1 MKLNR
6 LLFLFILVSGTLL
19 TSCSKDNN
27 DEVKNITTGEQNQ
40 GETRN
45 LEVEN
50 FIYAGMNEIYL
61 YKANVPELA
70 DNHFT
75 TQAALDDY
83 LGGFADPEDLFYN
96 GLVDKSNDRFS
107 FMTDDYVAL
116 EKMLYSGT
124 TTSTGMDYGLS
135 LYSST
140 SDKVLGYVRY
150 VSPDSPASEAGLERG
165 DIFTQINGQQ
175 LTKSNYRDLLGL
187 ESWSLTMGKIEN
199 GNIVDTDETI
209 DITKREYTEDPIYI
223 AKTLDVDG
231 KKVGY
236 LMYNGF
242 ISDFDAEL
250 NNVFADFKAK
260 GITDLI
266 LDLRYNGGGSVET
279 SVDLSSMITGQFEGE
294 VYSKEHWNEDYQ
306 NYFEQNA
313 PDRLINKFNNKIS
326 SGETINS
333 LNLDKVYIIAT
344 GSTASA
350 SELVINCLAPYI
362 NVVQIGTTTVGKFQA
377 SVTLYDSPNFGR
389 KNANPDHTYAI
400 QPLVLKNENA
410 NGKSDYVNGLD
421 PDIEVREYIDTMGTL
436 GDTSEPLLSAAI
448 DAIKGVHRASALQ
461 KETPFRMI
469 GEKGEELPTYQRMYI
484 DKLPAVLRSRQ

>member
-6 LLFLFILVSGTLL
+6 LLLLFVLTSGVFL

-27 DEVKNITTGEQNQ
+27 DEVKKVTPGEQNQ

-75 TQAALDDY
+75 TQTALDDY
-83 LGGFADPEDLFYN
+83 LAGFADPEDLFYN
-96 GLVDKSNDRFS
+96 GLVDSANDRFS
-107 FMTDDYVAL
+107 FLSTDYVAL

-124 TTSTGMDYGLS
+124 TTSSGMDYGLS
-135 LYSST
+135 LYSNT
-140 SDKVLGYVRY
+140 SNKVLGYVRY
-150 VSPDSPASEAGLERG
+150 VSPNSPASEAGLERG
-165 DIFTQINGQQ
+165 DIFTQINGEQ
-175 LTKSNYRDLLGL
+175 LTKENYQHLIGL
-187 ESWSLTMGKIEN
+187 ESWTLTMGKLQN
-199 GNIVDTDETI
+199 GSIVDTDETV
-209 DITKREYTEDPIYI
+209 DITKREYTEDPVFMT
-223 AKTLDVDG
+223 KVLDVDG
-231 KKVGY
+231 QKVGY

-250 NNVFADFKAK
+250 NNAFADFKAE
-260 GITDLI
+260 GITDLV

-294 VYSKEHWNEDYQ
+294 VFSREHWNTAYQ

-313 PDRLINKFNNKIS
+313 PDRIINKFNNKIS
-326 SGETINS
+326 TGEAINS
-333 LNLDKVYIIAT
+333 LNLDEVYIIAT

-350 SELVINCLAPYI
+350 SELVINCLEPYI
-362 NVVQIGTTTVGKFQA
+362 NVVQIGTSTVGKFQA

-389 KNANPDHTYAI
+389 ENANPDHTYAI

-421 PDIEVREYIDTMGTL
+421 PDIEVKEYIDTMGTL
-436 GDTSEPLLSAAI
+436 GDPSEPLLNAAI
-448 DAIKGVHRASALQ
+448 EAIKGNHQAIVQMKDS
-461 KETPFRMI
+461 PFRTI
-469 GEKGEELPTYQRMYI
+469 GEKGEDQPTYQRMYI
-484 DKLPAVLRSRQ
+484 DKLPAVLKNR